1 MTIQYTNCQ
10 IISADAVGDS
20 PVPDSLRTDV
30 TFGAQP
36 ASPQA
41 KAQAAKE

>member
-1 MTIQYTNCQ
+1 MTIQCTNCQ
-10 IISADAVGDS
+10 VMSADAAGDS

-36 ASPQA
+36 AGPQA
-41 KAQAAKE
+41 RAQAAKE